1 MMNEKL
7 EATLMNEE
15 ELDQVAGGKGYAYVM
30 ETGGKYSVVSS
41 NKKLSAAQAKALL
54 QGKMPKQAGVNE
66 DVVFNVLNDI
76 PGSNLSKVK
85 ARLNQAYG
93 GCSFK
98 TIK

>member
-1 MMNEKL
+1 MDKNSKVMND
-7 EATLMNEE
+7 E
-15 ELDQVAGGKGYAYVM
+15 ELDWVAGGRGYAYVM
-30 ETGGKYSVVSS
+30 ETGGKYSVISS

-54 QGKMPKQAGVNE
+54 QGKMPEQAGVNE
-66 DVVFNVLNDI
+66 GVVFNVLNDI
-76 PGSNLSKVK
+76 SGPDLSRVK